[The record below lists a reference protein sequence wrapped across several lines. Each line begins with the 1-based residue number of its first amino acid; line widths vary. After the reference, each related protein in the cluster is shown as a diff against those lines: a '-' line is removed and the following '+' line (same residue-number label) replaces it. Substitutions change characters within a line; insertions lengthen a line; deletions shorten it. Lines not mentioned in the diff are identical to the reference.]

1 LSFYDLY
8 GNNFIN
14 IGQENM
20 TETRSFCLTHEVA
33 TSTLTESNRR
43 CITSPTTFGILLIHW
58 LFKGDNL
65 DTIHSL
71 QNATAIKSVPRQ
83 VQPEFDD
90 LCDAPLLSSLDG
102 IDGNQSPPNDA
113 LRLPCQEGAM
123 NTSGRLAGASVQEV
137 LKTSGFC
144 AHNSTLPGVNPDAA
158 NRNVLA
164 KMEPAGQTSLELLS
178 NGWSAIRADLAGN
191 FGDNYGLRA
200 QIDLTG
206 YLMLRAPAAL
216 YPSWSI
222 NSTGPPLQ
230 GDILQL
236 GAGES

>member
-1 LSFYDLY
+1 
-8 GNNFIN
+8 
-14 IGQENM
+14 
-20 TETRSFCLTHEVA
+20 
-33 TSTLTESNRR
+33 
-43 CITSPTTFGILLIHW
+43 LIHW
-58 LFKGDNL
+58 LFKGDNS

-90 LCDAPLLSSLDG
+90 LCHAPLLSSLDG
-102 IDGNQSPPNDA
+102 INGNQSPPNDA
-113 LRLPCQEGAM
+113 LRLPCQVGAM

-137 LKTSGFC
+137 LKNSGFC
-144 AHNSTLPGVNPDAA
+144 ARNSTLPGVNLDAA

-164 KMEPAGQTSLELLS
+164 KMKSAGQTSLELLN

-191 FGDNYGLRA
+191 LGDNYGLRA